1 LHLKDSRRKANATAD
16 VAYIDLK
23 KNRSEAFGKLMK
35 GTIKLFALGVMLA
48 VFAVPALAQ
57 DNCTDEKK
65 AEMYKT
71 FLPKRTSTDEAEL
84 KIAADNARAY
94 LKCTTDPSEQI
105 AAYLKKWLD
114 KYDAQ
119 VADQQE
125 TLTAEKLFKEA
136 LAKNNYADEVK
147 YGKQLLKKE
156 PDNPYVNIVMG
167 IAGTGDESVLSDSV
181 PAAKH
186 AIELIGGGKPFAPAI
201 SKDAALAFLNWTIAK
216 ATAKTSPTEA
226 IPIFIKAAKFE
237 SPLKKDAR
245 IYNELAAAYAEQVD
259 KLTTDYK
266 PFVGK
271 PETTESKLVLANLN
285 QAMDAQIDALARAA
299 ALAAATD
306 KPALMERLTD
316 VYKFRT
322 KSTNGLN
329 ELVAGILSKPLPDQP
344 KPITELPA
352 TSSSNSVSNGATNGS
367 SGTSETNNGGKP
379 VGNNLTS
386 TTGRNGTGATGM
398 GTAKPTASPTPQIK
412 KPR

>member
-1 LHLKDSRRKANATAD
+1 
-16 VAYIDLK
+16 
-23 KNRSEAFGKLMK
+23 MK
-35 GTIKLFALGVMLA
+35 GTIKLIALGALLA

-71 FLPKRTSTDEAEL
+71 FLAKRTSEGAEL

-94 LKCTTDPSEQI
+94 LKCSTDPSEQI
-105 AAYLKKWLD
+105 AAYLTRWLA
-114 KYDAQ
+114 KYDEQTAAQ
-119 VADQQE
+119 EA

-136 LAKNNYADEVK
+136 LAKNNYPDEVK
-147 YGKQLLKKE
+147 YGKQLLAKE
-156 PDNPYVNIVMG
+156 PDNPYVNIVVG
-167 IAGTGDESVLSDSV
+167 IAGTGDESVLADSA

-186 AIELIGGGKPFAPAI
+186 AIELIEGGKPFAPAI

-216 ATAKTSPTEA
+216 ATAKSSPTEA
-226 IPIFIKAAKFE
+226 IPVLIKAAKFE

-299 ALAAATD
+299 ALADATN

-329 ELVAGILSKPLPDQP
+329 ELVAGILSKPLPDPP

-352 TSSSNSVSNGATNGS
+352 SSSSNSVTNGGTNGS
-367 SGTSETNNGGKP
+367 SGTSEASNGGKP
-379 VGNNLTS
+379 VGNNLTTS
-386 TTGRNGTGATGM
+386 TTGKNGTAATRTGS
-398 GTAKPTASPTPQIK
+398 AKPTASPTPQIK